1 MERIYIFL
9 IRNDVWIYILCTLAL
24 VWYLSEYLRSRRILR
39 QAIFGLERERGERI
53 RRRSLTVIILA
64 LAVVGLVT
72 YVNLEV
78 SPTLPAE
85 LLKPPTPTPDIF
97 SAPLSSP
104 TPLGGAPGNTA
115 TPVIAPT
122 VTLRSSP
129 TVDATAIIEQETLE
143 PDETRVTEQPQPP
156 TPPFVLGGCATN
168 TNISA
173 PPDGA
178 EAGGRITFFGTA
190 NAEDFSEYLLEAS
203 GPQTEG
209 RWVSLMSSGGTSP
222 VFDGILG
229 TVDLGGWSSGSYA
242 VRLTVVDN
250 AGEIAGQCTIQISIA
265 STT

>member
-9 IRNDVWIYILCTLAL
+9 IRNDVWIYILCALAL
-24 VWYLSEYLRSRRILR
+24 IWYLSEYLRSRRILR
-39 QAIFGLERERGERI
+39 QAMFGLERERGERI
-53 RRRSLTVIILA
+53 RRRSLSVIILA
-64 LAVVGLVT
+64 LAIAGLVT

-85 LLKPPTPTPDIF
+85 LLKPATPTPDIF
-97 SAPLSSP
+97 STPLSSP
-104 TPLGGAPGNTA
+104 TPLGGAPGGTA
-115 TPVIAPT
+115 TPAIAPT

-143 PDETRVTEQPQPP
+143 PDETRVTEQPP
-156 TPPFVLGGCATN
+156 TPPFVLGGCDTD

-178 EAGGRITFFGTA
+178 EAEGRITFFGTA
-190 NAEDFSEYLLEAS
+190 NADDFGEYLLEAF
-203 GPQTEG
+203 GPQTEA
-209 RWVSLMSSGGTSP
+209 RWVSLLSSGGTSP

-229 TVDLGGWSSGSYA
+229 TVDLSGWSPGSYA
-242 VRLTVVDN
+242 IRLTVVDN
-250 AGEIAGQCTIQISIA
+250 AGEIAGQCAIQISIA